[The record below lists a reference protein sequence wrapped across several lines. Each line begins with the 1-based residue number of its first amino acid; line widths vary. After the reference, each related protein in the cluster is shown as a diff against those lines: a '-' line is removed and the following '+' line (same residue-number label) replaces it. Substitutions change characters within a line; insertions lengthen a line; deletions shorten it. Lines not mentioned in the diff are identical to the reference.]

1 MKLVALYKTF
11 DGGEFVDAS
20 LSSIYNHVDQIV
32 MVHSDISWLGE
43 RGNTVRPLALE
54 WCSENDKK
62 GKVRHLD
69 CELKTQEEQYTLGLG
84 YIAKNKIQFDAIM
97 AVDADEVWEGRDIEN
112 AKKQI
117 HDKPFASYRSN
128 MHTYLK
134 TPFFRVDPPYGSP
147 TVFFREPR
155 YLAKSPRGCH
165 APAKQLADVWMH
177 HYTYVRETR
186 EDVERKLKQSCLAD
200 GGEEI
205 VTDWMTT
212 VYDKMPEGNNLHAF
226 KRWTRVWSSIKKI
239 WKPDMPEAMRNARLL
254 KNWLPEGQLLD
265 GEQNAIH
272 RLASGMKQAVDLG
285 TYKGLSACVLALA
298 CRKAH
303 TIDCYDSL
311 GDSFADTIDP
321 DRYQKMQDHSLEDT
335 RALSARY
342 GNMTCE
348 KNNTWIAADDW
359 SERSYSPVDFL
370 FVDAD
375 HSEISTRWNVAC
387 WLKNMRPGSR
397 IVLHD
402 NNDIHPGVQ
411 VVVREMESSKTYKK
425 LDTGDFSGSLAAFEV
440 V

>member
-1 MKLVALYKTF
+1 MKLVALFKTF

-20 LSSIYNHVDQIV
+20 LASIYNSVDSIV
-32 MVHSDISWLGE
+32 MVHSDVSWLGE
-43 RGNTVRPLALE
+43 RGNTVRPLALK
-54 WCSENDKK
+54 WCSENDKE
-62 GKVRHLD
+62 GKVHHID
-69 CELKTQEEQYTLGLG
+69 CELDSQEAQYALGLD
-84 YIAKNKIQFDAIM
+84 YISKKKIPFDAIM
-97 AVDADEVWEGRDIEN
+97 AVDADEVWEDQYIEN
-112 AKKQI
+112 AKIQI

-134 TPFFRVDPPYGSP
+134 NPFFRVDPPYGSP
-147 TVFFREPR
+147 TVFFREPK
-155 YLAKSPRGCH
+155 YLTESPRGCR
-165 APAKQLADVWMH
+165 APAKQLSDVWMH

-205 VTDWMTT
+205 VPDWMAT
-212 VYDKMPEGNNLHAF
+212 VYDMMPEGKDLHAF
-226 KRWTRVWSSIKKI
+226 KRWTRVWSRIKKI
-239 WKPDMPEAMRNARLL
+239 WKSDMPEAMRSARLL
-254 KNWLPEGQLLD
+254 GNWLPEGQLLD

-285 TYKGLSACVLALA
+285 TYKGLSACILALA
-298 CRKAH
+298 CRKVH

-321 DRYQKMQDHSLEDT
+321 DRYQKMQDHSLDGT

-342 GNMTCE
+342 GNMTFA
-348 KNNTWIAADDW
+348 KNNTWLESDNW
-359 SERSYSPVDFL
+359 SLRSSDPVDFL

-375 HSEISTRWNVAC
+375 HSQRATRLNVES
-387 WLKNMRPGSR
+387 WLKNMKSGSMV
-397 IVLHD
+397 VLHD

-411 VVVREMESSKTYKK
+411 AVVREMESSKTYKK